1 MKRHFAGLEYFT
13 TSIRLHAADVNNSMN
28 INTTDA
34 VKITRRFVGLDT
46 LFTRPDWL
54 FENSTGGDTVG
65 VSQTLNDT
73 VIVNGANTV
82 QDLKALCEGDV
93 NGSYGPPSYFC
104 NLITPPKASPKV
116 EITNDEVIKLGQG
129 EYGEIPIRVTEG
141 MNVGAISLILDY
153 PSGKMTIEGVQLAD
167 NSENSEIYYSTKGDE
182 LRIGWFADD
191 KGKEMSK
198 DEALLKLEVK
208 TTENFM
214 AGDRIELKV
223 VNSSLCELADEKE
236 SR

>member
-1 MKRHFAGLEYFT
+1 MIPGYTLSGTVKYDNLSLTPIDSAWISLRLNGTIIDSTQADTCGNYQFSLVQSGTYTLTGRTHKLWGGVNSTDAVKVKRHFAGMEYFT

-34 VKITRRFVGLDT
+34 VKITRRFVSLDPS
-46 LFTRPDWL
+46 FTRPDWL

-82 QDLKALCEGDV
+82 QNLKALCEGDV
-93 NGSYGPPSYFC
+93 NGSYTPPSTPSLC

-116 EITNDEVIKLGQG
+116 EMTNDEVIKLGQR

-153 PSGKMTIEGVQLAD
+153 KFHS
-167 NSENSEIYYSTKGDE
+167 
-182 LRIGWFADD
+182 
-191 KGKEMSK
+191 
-198 DEALLKLEVK
+198 
-208 TTENFM
+208 
-214 AGDRIELKV
+214 
-223 VNSSLCELADEKE
+223 
-236 SR
+236 